1 MGKKG
6 ILIEDAAKEIMDNS
20 LRMIADF
27 YRAGDKEKFL
37 QYAPQVFEMYAE
49 DEKSEDALEVLSG
62 AIYALKD
69 IHKSGNKEKY
79 LQYAPQ
85 VWRMC
90 DSFTN
95 LAQWLDVDE

>member
-1 MGKKG
+1 
-6 ILIEDAAKEIMDNS
+6 
-20 LRMIADF
+20 
-27 YRAGDKEKFL
+27 
-37 QYAPQVFEMYAE
+37 MYAE

-69 IHKSGNKEKY
+69 LHKSGNKEKY

-95 LAQWLDVDE
+95 LAQWHDVDE